1 MSNIVEDFLL
11 LRKQV
16 DVALVDDAR
25 LKRMFKDNNYD
36 MVNTILQVEKECFNH
51 TSYLEQLPKKSK
63 TEAQEKIDELRV
75 IVQEKDA
82 IMEKIQISA
91 GI

>member
-1 MSNIVEDFLL
+1 
-11 LRKQV
+11 
-16 DVALVDDAR
+16 
-25 LKRMFKDNNYD
+25 
-36 MVNTILQVEKECFNH
+36 MVNTLLQVEKEYFNH